1 MPSAWGARFHKRT
14 EDEVFGAGAAGP
26 GKTTVLMMDP
36 LSQIWIETLRCQ
48 RCDIPDSFDAWTRA
62 KIENNPISWGHS
74 QGWILHLRRTLPR
87 LSETIQR
94 AHRVFNQIEPGVQ
107 WIERSSKF
115 VFKSG
120 LVYEFGHCKDRAD
133 YNNYLGKSYC
143 LAKGETVA
151 MADGSLKAIETISVG
166 EMVSTLEGPKRVTG
180 THRGGVKACVRATIL
195 YQGETVGT
203 SVFPTTHG
211 VLLWPSALLPQ
222 PMSASSIRIY
232 QQSLGRAGG
241 WTSHESLHGALRE
254 IQEEVSCSADAGIG
268 SEESYD
274 ALQEPRQPLGS
285 CVPVVLH
292 EPTLLRF
299 LKKQNVSIP
308 GHEGPQFSVLS
319 TPTPQFVCSVRGTYP
334 GQIQQTA
341 LPAAAP
347 CPNVLGSASCGV
359 ACGQLGLRTAI
370 DCQGNCS
377 SYPRLHDG
385 PLPLQLGDGQ
395 LCAQPPVDA
404 EGILPGTFSQDE
416 SHALAPHMRIPC
428 SCTSYS
434 HFYTGENR
442 AVTEGTRMGWMTTE
456 EVGNRET
463 YDLTVDTAN
472 HYVNRFGLVA
482 QNTYIAFDELIEF
495 TKDQY
500 DFICSRLRTSDPVLG
515 SMLKI
520 RSMSNP
526 RMSFSKGTDIA
537 LDDPAWVKRYFVD
550 PAPEGNKIIRK
561 KIVRRDGTTSSS
573 TRLYLPATLYDNPD
587 KEFVKQYEAQLMSRP
602 KHIRDC
608 YLYGRW
614 DLVLGAF
621 LDEIWNPEIHVC
633 KPFKIPASWP
643 VFRAC
648 DWGYRSNGIICWL
661 AQSPEGTL
669 FVFHEAVFK
678 EKTARYVAE
687 KIVKPFEERNRLWDG
702 SRGSK
707 ITGPADTQ
715 IWEERG
721 ESASNKYLEFQQAG
735 VDWVRADKRSRATNA
750 EVFVGRLNDHD
761 NFTKEPGIVFFET
774 CVNCTKTIPSMETDH
789 HDIEAPR
796 KGGWDHA
803 WDCITYACQ
812 YAKQVGMDAPKY
824 EPTFAGEDDE
834 PQDKIAD
841 GPSYW
846 WG

>member
-1 MPSAWGARFHKRT
+1 MSELANGTAPPGMQVGGFSYVPSAWGARFHART

-48 RCDIPDSFDAWTRA
+48 RCDIPDSFDAWTRS

-94 AHRVFNQIEPGVQ
+94 AHRIFNQIEPGVQ

-143 LAKGETVA
+143 LAKGQGVA
-151 MADGSLKAIETISVG
+151 MADGTFKAIETISAG
-166 EMVSTLEGPKRVTG
+166 EMVATLEGPKRVTA
-180 THRGGVKACVRATIL
+180 THCVGIKACVSASVRL
-195 YQGETVGT
+195 PDGSVET
-203 SVFPTTHG
+203 SVFPTTHS
-211 VLLWPSALLPQ
+211 VLLWPSEKLPPESRTKIFQ
-222 PMSASSIRIY
+222 GA
-232 QQSLGRAGG
+232 QQSDGLSVR
-241 WTSHESLHGALRE
+241 WISYESLLSLSSRPAESGVLL
-254 IQEEVSCSADAGIG
+254 ADEGIG
-268 SEESYD
+268 SS
-274 ALQEPRQPLGS
+274 RCCGQPQATARPGPLS
-285 CVPVVLH
+285 VPVVLH
-292 EPTLLRF
+292 EPTLLR
-299 LKKQNVSIP
+299 
-308 GHEGPQFSVLS
+308 
-319 TPTPQFVCSVRGTYP
+319 
-334 GQIQQTA
+334 
-341 LPAAAP
+341 
-347 CPNVLGSASCGV
+347 
-359 ACGQLGLRTAI
+359 GQLGPKGVCRDASYEQPYPGIAKCSPENCSVYPHPRDGQSLPCTSTGQGCAPQSI
-370 DCQGNCS
+370 GAPSLSPTQLESSDAQGNIPPSTQSCS
-377 SYPRLHDG
+377 IGEY
-385 PLPLQLGDGQ
+385 
-395 LCAQPPVDA
+395 V
-404 EGILPGTFSQDE
+404 
-416 SHALAPHMRIPC
+416 
-428 SCTSYS
+428 
-434 HFYTGENR
+434 HFYTGERR
-442 AVTEGTRMGWMTTE
+442 AVTEETRMGWMTME
-456 EVGNRET
+456 PVGELPVF
-463 YDLTVDTAN
+463 DLTVDEAC
-472 HYVNRFGLVA
+472 HYISESNGLVH
-482 QNTYIAFDELIEF
+482 QNSYIAFDELIEF

>member
-1 MPSAWGARFHKRT
+1 MSELANGTAPPGMQVGGFSYVPSAWGARFHART

-48 RCDIPDSFDAWTRA
+48 RCDIPDSFDAWTRSR
-62 KIENNPISWGHS
+62 IENNPISWGHS

-133 YNNYLGKSYC
+133 YNNYLGKSY
-143 LAKGETVA
+143 
-151 MADGSLKAIETISVG
+151 
-166 EMVSTLEGPKRVTG
+166 
-180 THRGGVKACVRATIL
+180 
-195 YQGETVGT
+195 
-203 SVFPTTHG
+203 
-211 VLLWPSALLPQ
+211 
-222 PMSASSIRIY
+222 
-232 QQSLGRAGG
+232 
-241 WTSHESLHGALRE
+241 
-254 IQEEVSCSADAGIG
+254 
-268 SEESYD
+268 
-274 ALQEPRQPLGS
+274 
-285 CVPVVLH
+285 
-292 EPTLLRF
+292 
-299 LKKQNVSIP
+299 
-308 GHEGPQFSVLS
+308 
-319 TPTPQFVCSVRGTYP
+319 
-334 GQIQQTA
+334 
-341 LPAAAP
+341 
-347 CPNVLGSASCGV
+347 
-359 ACGQLGLRTAI
+359 
-370 DCQGNCS
+370 
-377 SYPRLHDG
+377 
-385 PLPLQLGDGQ
+385 
-395 LCAQPPVDA
+395 
-404 EGILPGTFSQDE
+404 
-416 SHALAPHMRIPC
+416 
-428 SCTSYS
+428 
-434 HFYTGENR
+434 
-442 AVTEGTRMGWMTTE
+442 
-456 EVGNRET
+456 
-463 YDLTVDTAN
+463 
-472 HYVNRFGLVA
+472 
-482 QNTYIAFDELIEF
+482 TYIAFDELIEF